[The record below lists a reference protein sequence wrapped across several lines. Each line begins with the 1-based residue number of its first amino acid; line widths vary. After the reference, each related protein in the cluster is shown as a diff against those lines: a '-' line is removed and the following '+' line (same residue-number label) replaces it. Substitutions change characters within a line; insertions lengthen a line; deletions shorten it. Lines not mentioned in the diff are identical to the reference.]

1 MISTASA
8 PTSAEVCR
16 KPRNSRPIYLAL
28 KDGLYDF
35 DADQNT
41 IRTFKGKAEVLVNNK
56 KIGLGRERQLE
67 LNTNSNPQ
75 AHDFDAR
82 KAGAATFASPRVAKN
97 PLGPKAREIPCAQQ

>member
-16 KPRNSRPIYLAL
+16 KPRNSRLIYLAL

-41 IRTFKGKAEVLVNNK
+41 IRTFEDKAELVVNDK
-56 KIGLGRERQLE
+56 KIGLGRERQL
-67 LNTNSNPQ
+67 
-75 AHDFDAR
+75 
-82 KAGAATFASPRVAKN
+82 V
-97 PLGPKAREIPCAQQ
+97 LGPNFESPSARLRCS